1 MKGKESSL
9 RFFASSRLCGERALR
24 LHHKDAKTR
33 RGFWSKEFS
42 MGTRIAACGFGLFF
56 VLGCCSATR
65 PGGAQSNS
73 RGAEALRSGDYDKAR
88 AHFEDALKSRA
99 EDEANQAGLL
109 QVLRE
114 TGQYREALKRGI
126 EFLKARESSA
136 KLQLEMGRSFK
147 AAGDLG
153 GAEQHLRRA
162 TQLGGPARLDSVRE
176 LGFLLEETG
185 RRSEAEGLWQRTVE
199 EYRKGAVGGSQDL
212 GNVAVAAWQLGWAQ
226 DAKDIFLD
234 ATSGKNVSV
243 EALAGFGYLFLEKYN
258 ATDALGVF
266 RDCLKINPRYAD
278 ALLGIALAKKYE
290 NNNEVEANARKAL
303 EVNPN
308 LVPAINLMAELR
320 IQEENYEE
328 AIREVRRALAVNPSD
343 LEALSLEAVYHQ
355 FRGDQA
361 AFTQAE
367 RRVLEIHPSFGR
379 LYFTIAENLANRR
392 KYAEAIEFNR
402 KALNLDPKLWAAWAS
417 LGMNLMRVGEL
428 SEGRRAV
435 QKAFEGDPYNVWA
448 FNTLDLLDQMDK
460 FVEVRSEHFLLRLAK
475 EDEPVL
481 SVYAPKLAE
490 EVFAKLS
497 QKYGFKPAG
506 PLQVEIFP
514 DHGGFAVRTLGL
526 PGLGALG
533 VCFGKVIALDS
544 PRARKPGSFNW
555 GSTLWHEFAHV
566 ITLQMTR
573 HNIPRWFSEGISVY
587 EERRARPG
595 WGDDLNA
602 PFVKAYKEGK
612 VLKVSELNSGMMR
625 PKFPEQVALSYYQAS
640 LVCELIEEKFGFAKI
655 RESLLLFAEGLPT
668 VEVFR
673 RSLGWDAATLDA
685 EYARYVDARL
695 REVAPHLDFQRHAE
709 GDESSRTKEALK
721 GVLERNP
728 DDFFANL
735 QLGGILKKEK
745 ANGAAEVYLKKAQAL
760 FPEYVEPGNPYQ
772 VLADIYLEEK
782 RPDEALTQLLG
793 WSRYDENALAPLMRA
808 AEIYRERKDWE
819 NEARMLQLSVY
830 IHPYDPAAHTMLGE
844 ASMESRDWA
853 TAVAAYKVLVGLN
866 PADLA
871 GAHFNLARAW
881 SESGRKQEAKKETL
895 RALEIAPTFEKAQ
908 QLLLKLTGSEP

>member
-1 MKGKESSL
+1 MAL
-9 RFFASSRLCGERALR
+9 RFN
-24 LHHKDAKTR
+24 HKDAKTR

-99 EDEANQAGLL
+99 EDEASQAGLL

-126 EFLKARESSA
+126 EFLKARENSA

-199 EYRKGAVGGSQDL
+199 EYRKGAVGGS
-212 GNVAVAAWQLGWAQ
+212 
-226 DAKDIFLD
+226 
-234 ATSGKNVSV
+234 
-243 EALAGFGYLFLEKYN
+243 
-258 ATDALGVF
+258 
-266 RDCLKINPRYAD
+266 
-278 ALLGIALAKKYE
+278 
-290 NNNEVEANARKAL
+290 
-303 EVNPN
+303 
-308 LVPAINLMAELR
+308 
-320 IQEENYEE
+320 QEENYEE

-497 QKYGFKPAG
+497 QKYGFTPAG

-602 PFVKAYKEGK
+602 HFVKAYKEGK
-612 VLKVSELNSGMMR
+612 ILKVSELNSGMMR

-640 LVCELIEEKFGFAKI
+640 LVCELIEEKFGFGKI
-655 RESLLLFAEGLPT
+655 RESLALFAEGLPT

-685 EYARYVDARL
+685 EYARYVDVRL
-695 REVAPHLDFQRHAE
+695 REVASHLDFQRHAE
-709 GDESSRTKEALK
+709 VDESSRTKEVLK